1 MVFIIVLVIV
11 SCWILF
17 YSLIK
22 GVYNKKMRNYLFI
35 VTNPFNLKSEA
46 TQHELNSIKDERRD
60 IISLFVSKM
69 KE

>member
-22 GVYNKKMRNYLFI
+22 EYNKKMRNYLFI
-35 VTNPFNLKSEA
+35 VRNPFNLKSEA

>member
-22 GVYNKKMRNYLFI
+22 GYNKKMRNYLFI
-35 VTNPFNLKSEA
+35 VRNPFNLKSEA
-46 TQHELNSIKDERRD
+46 AQHELNSIKDERRD

>member
-46 TQHELNSIKDERRD
+46 AQHELNSIINKDE
-60 IISLFVSKM
+60 FYKF
-69 KE
+69 

>member
-35 VTNPFNLKSEA
+35 VTNSFNLKNEA
-46 TQHELNSIKDERRD
+46 AQHELNSIKDERRD

>member
-1 MVFIIVLVIV
+1 MVFIIVFVIV
-11 SCWILF
+11 SYWILF

-22 GVYNKKMRNYLFI
+22 GYNKKMRNYLFI
-35 VTNPFNLKSEA
+35 VTNSFNLKSEA
-46 TQHELNSIKDERRD
+46 AQHELNSIKDERRD